1 MRKILLVLI
10 ILLLILIFVIREI
23 QTSFSQDNISVF
35 GYGPLNKNFYTV
47 RDIKYFNEKFFVLDS
62 MHFRVL
68 IFDRNFNLLLSFGG
82 FGDSLNTFLNPS
94 SLLVDEDF
102 IYVCDLNSGKV
113 KVFRHN
119 GEFAGFFIE
128 YPKMLPTS
136 IAMDSNFN
144 LWITDRRDDTVKVF
158 SIDNEL
164 KMIIGKS
171 GSGKKE
177 FKAPLDIITYEDKV
191 YVLDSGNSRVQVFN
205 LNGNYLYD
213 FGTPG
218 LDDGKLYS
226 PTSFTFDK
234 NGNLWIVE
242 KSNGRIQIF
251 NKNGEFIKKVKDNFG
266 KLECIEKFENYMIL
280 YNSQDEKI
288 YILDLEG
295 NVINKIGDDIKSP
308 VYFPQSIA
316 MLRDGTLVVANSGTS
331 TISLFDKNGKFIKSF
346 SSFGAAPGKI
356 QYPLGIAVN
365 SKDEIFV
372 LDTGSHVVEVYDKDG
387 KYLWSFGRMGG
398 ADGEFM
404 YPLSIAIGSDNWSYV
419 TDFNAR
425 VQVFDENGKFKF
437 KFGGIGSGDGQF
449 TKTSSLTLDKYGIS
463 GYGPRGITV
472 LDDVY
477 RIYVCDTFGNRV
489 HIFDKSGK
497 FIKSFGKEILS
508 YPVSIARYS
517 ENELVVLNEG
527 GRLDFFTFDGVYTRS
542 FGEQGGPF
550 LRFITQNF
558 DENFYKKDI
567 GKFLKPEGILVK
579 DRTIYITDTFNHRI
593 QVIKF
598 SQIELN
604 QNKFDFGEIEKGEI
618 LKFKFTIQGKGILVS
633 PEYIKLDKYQFD
645 GKEEIEGLIDTSIF
659 NEGDKIIDKIKIYSF
674 DDYKEIE
681 IKFSIKK
688 DTIPPEI
695 IFNIEN
701 NLITNKIE
709 FFIEGKTEIGARILL
724 DGKDVEL
731 NEDGSFKVFVKLNEG
746 ENNFKFTAIDKA
758 GNRKDTLIKII
769 RDTTPPT
776 LTLNVPSIY
785 KVTTQTFTVS
795 GRTEGD
801 AKVFIN
807 GVEVKLREDG
817 TFFKDFPLTPGY
829 NKFEI
834 KAVDLAGNEIRA
846 TRVVYRIEKKEIF
859 LFIGKIT
866 SFVNGKEIKLDT
878 APFIRNG
885 RTYVPLRFISESI
898 GGTVIWDGN
907 EKKVMITLY
916 DTSLTMW
923 VNKLNYYVNSV
934 LFMMDSPPLL
944 LPPGR
949 VFVPI
954 RVVSESLG
962 ASVLWDEKEKKITIL
977 YPK

>member
-1 MRKILLVLI
+1 MRKILLILI
-10 ILLLILIFVIREI
+10 ILLLSFGAIKFQI
-23 QTSFSQDNISVF
+23 SFSQDNIKVF
-35 GYGPLNKNFYTV
+35 GYGPLNKNFYSV
-47 RDIKYFNEKFFVLDS
+47 KDIKYFKEKFFVLDS

-68 IFDRNFNLLLSFGG
+68 IFDKNFNLLLSFGG
-82 FGDSLNTFLNPS
+82 FGESLNTFVNPS
-94 SLLVDEDF
+94 SLFVDEDF
-102 IYVCDLNSGKV
+102 IYVCDFASSKV

-128 YPKMLPTS
+128 YPKMMPTS
-136 IAMDSNFN
+136 ITMDTNFN
-144 LWITDRRDDTVKVF
+144 LWITDRKDDTVKVF

-177 FKAPLDIITYEDKV
+177 FKTPLDIEIFEDKV
-191 YVLDSGNSRVQVFN
+191 YVLDTGNSRVHVFN
-205 LNGNYLYD
+205 LKGNYLFD

-242 KSNGRIQIF
+242 NQSGRIQIF
-251 NKNGEFIKKVKDNFG
+251 DKNGKFIKKVKENFG
-266 KLECIEKFENYMIL
+266 KPECIEKFENYML
-280 YNSQDEKI
+280 VYNSLDEKI
-288 YILDLEG
+288 YILDLDG
-295 NVINKIGDDIKSP
+295 NVINKIGEDIKSP
-308 VYFPQSIA
+308 LYFPQSIA
-316 MLRDGTLVVANSGTS
+316 MLSDGTLVVANSGTS
-331 TISLFDKNGKFIKSF
+331 TISLFDKDGKFIKSF

-356 QYPLGIAVN
+356 QYPLGVAVN

-372 LDTGSHVVEVYDKDG
+372 LDTGSHVVEVYDKEG
-387 KYLWSFGRMGG
+387 KYLRSFGRMGG

-419 TDFNAR
+419 TDYNAR

-472 LDDVY
+472 FDDVY
-477 RIYVCDTFGNRV
+477 KIYVCDTFGNRV
-489 HIFDKSGK
+489 HIFDKGGK

-508 YPVSIARYS
+508 FPVSIARYS
-517 ENELVVLNEG
+517 ESELVVLSEG
-527 GRLDFFTFDGVYTRS
+527 GRLDFFTLDGVYTRS
-542 FGEQGGPF
+542 FGEVGGPF

-558 DENFYKKDI
+558 DENFYKKDL
-567 GKFLKPEGILVK
+567 GKFLRPEGVFVK
-579 DRTIYITDTFNHRI
+579 DRTIYVADTFNHRI

-598 SQIELN
+598 SQIELS
-604 QNKFDFGEIEKGEI
+604 QNKFDFGEIDRGEI
-618 LKFKFTIQGKGILVS
+618 LKFKFTIQGKGRIIS
-633 PEYIKLDKYQFD
+633 PEYIKLNKYEFD
-645 GKEEIEGLIDTSIF
+645 GKEEIEGIIDTSIF
-659 NEGDKIIDKIKIYSF
+659 NEGDKILDKIKIYSF

-681 IKFSIKK
+681 IRFSIKK

-709 FFIEGKTEIGARILL
+709 LFIEGKTELDARVLFENKEIEV
-724 DGKDVEL
+724 K
-731 NEDGSFKVFVKLNEG
+731 EDGSFKVFVKLNEG
-746 ENNFKFTAIDKA
+746 ENIFKFTAIDKA
-758 GNRKDTLIKII
+758 GNRKDYSIKII
-769 RDTTPPT
+769 RDTTPPI
-776 LTLNVPSIY
+776 LTLNIPSIY
-785 KVTTQTFTVS
+785 KVTTETFTIS
-795 GRTEGD
+795 GKTEKD
-801 AKVFIN
+801 AIVIIN
-807 GVEVKLREDG
+807 GVEVKPREDG
-817 TFFKDFPLTPGY
+817 TFFKDFPLTSGY

-846 TRVVYRIEKKEIF
+846 TRVVYRIEKKEIV
-859 LFIGKIT
+859 LYIGKMT

-934 LFMMDSPPLL
+934 PFMMDSPPLL